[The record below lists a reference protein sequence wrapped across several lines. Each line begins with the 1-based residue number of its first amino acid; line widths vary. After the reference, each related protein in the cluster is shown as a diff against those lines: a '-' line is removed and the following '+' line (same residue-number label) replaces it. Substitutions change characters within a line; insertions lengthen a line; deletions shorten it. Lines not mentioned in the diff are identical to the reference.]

1 MTTAGVAPPAGR
13 WWPVA
18 AVRRAWVRGTA
29 SWLLG
34 GRAVILDVETT
45 DLDGAICQIAVI
57 DTAGR
62 VLVDTL
68 VNPEMP
74 CSPEAS
80 AVHGLVDEDLVDAP
94 SWAQVW
100 PQIQEAV
107 GGRRVLAY
115 NAPFDYG
122 RVLAACVRA
131 GLPAGAVADPRR
143 WWCVMRA
150 RADVE
155 GGPWQRLGGAHEALD
170 DVRVTL
176 GVVKSLSW
184 SRRR

>member
-1 MTTAGVAPPAGR
+1 MTTAGVALPAGR

-34 GRAVILDVETT
+34 GRGVILDVETT

-68 VNPEMP
+68 VNPGMP
-74 CSPEAS
+74 CSPAAS
-80 AVHGLVDEDLVDAP
+80 AVHGLVDQDLVDAP
-94 SWAQVW
+94 PWELVW
-100 PQIQEAV
+100 PRVQRAV

-115 NAPFDYG
+115 NAPFDHG
-122 RVLAACVRA
+122 RVLADCARA
-131 GLPAGAVADPRR
+131 GVAAGGLADLDR

-150 RADVE
+150 RAVVE
-155 GGPWQRLGGAHEALD
+155 GGPWKRLGGAHEALD
-170 DVRVTL
+170 DVRATL
-176 GVVKSLSW
+176 TVLADLSW
-184 SRRR
+184 SRRG